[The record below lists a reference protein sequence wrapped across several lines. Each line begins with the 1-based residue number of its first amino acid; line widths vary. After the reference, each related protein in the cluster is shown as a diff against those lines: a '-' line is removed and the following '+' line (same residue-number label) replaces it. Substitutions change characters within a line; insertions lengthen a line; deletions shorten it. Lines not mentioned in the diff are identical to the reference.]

1 MEVESTPARLRRIFA
16 TIICFNQPS
25 DVPKLLI
32 NFTDK
37 LSEDIVDE
45 LRYFDINFE
54 NEMLIQL
61 VVVLIEVELGEMDIE
76 LSNTRRFGLQNL
88 SDAQRQQTLEVLDLL
103 KRAKQGEESYLKSSG
118 NPYTN
123 IISVPVLQKFCDQK
137 HVLTREQSRVL
148 EHAEASIRENRQF
161 CAIINADAGCG
172 KTFTLN
178 TLIARLIHIH
188 RV

>member
-1 MEVESTPARLRRIFA
+1 MLRRSGSGKYPCKVEENFS
-16 TIICFNQPS
+16 TIICFNKPS

-45 LRYFDINFE
+45 LRYFDIDFE

-61 VVVLIEVELGEMDIE
+61 VVVLIEVELCEMDIE

-88 SDAQRQQTLEVLDLL
+88 SDAQRQQTLEVLDLP
-103 KRAKQGEESYLKSSG
+103 KRAKQGEKSYLKSSG

-123 IISVPVLQKFCDQK
+123 IISVPVLQ
-137 HVLTREQSRVL
+137 
-148 EHAEASIRENRQF
+148 
-161 CAIINADAGCG
+161 
-172 KTFTLN
+172 
-178 TLIARLIHIH
+178 
-188 RV
+188 